1 MLGLGFVGRA
11 KDLLHVGAAQ
21 CWLAEIS
28 QFLGQYREAAAHSGQ
43 AASIFEKIQVLPS
56 LSRLHRTSALRSEV
70 VLGQREVRLAD
81 LTETYGRNRLK
92 HLESSAARVIAEAL
106 VHAKGGGYWAE
117 AESWL
122 DKALEADAR
131 YRTHW
136 GTAQDYVLY
145 AELYKRRGDLPRA
158 RESVGKAVEKFTEC
172 GADGWVKRTEEKLA
186 GLG

>member
-1 MLGLGFVGRA
+1 LLGLGFVGRA

-131 YRTHW
+131 TGARRRTMSCTRSSTK
-136 GTAQDYVLY
+136 GEATSP
-145 AELYKRRGDLPRA
+145 EPGSPSA
-158 RESVGKAVEKFTEC
+158 RPS
-172 GADGWVKRTEEKLA
+172 RSSPSA
-186 GLG
+186 GRMGG